1 VSGVRRLLKLMN
13 KFKEIVHKV
22 FTTWLWLIIP
32 LIALD
37 QGTKLAAHFNEWNIT
52 LIPNFLYL
60 TYTRNTGGAWSILS
74 GNMAFLAV
82 ISAVAFIAIFLFYLK
97 NLTKQNTFKRILF
110 AVILAGTLGNFI
122 DRAFYKLFLGSEG
135 VVDFIHFRFGTYDF
149 PIFNVADILL
159 TLGIITF
166 AVLITIEDFKNKK
179 LTPKEEEKE
188 GNTDEVNQDSKHS
201 QE

>member
-1 VSGVRRLLKLMN
+1 M
-13 KFKEIVHKV
+13 
-22 FTTWLWLIIP
+22 
-32 LIALD
+32 
-37 QGTKLAAHFNEWNIT
+37 T

-82 ISAVAFIAIFLFYLK
+82 ISAVAFIVIFLFYLK
-97 NLTKQNTFKRILF
+97 NLTKQNTLKRILF

-159 TLGIITF
+159 TVGIITF
-166 AVLITIEDFKNKK
+166 GVLITVEDFKNKK
-179 LTPKEEEKE
+179 LSANASEIEE
-188 GNTDEVNQDSKHS
+188 GNTDEHNQDSKRS
-201 QE
+201 EE